1 LLWGQPVQVV
11 GHGGCP
17 GRHHGVPVAFESL
30 ELLMAVSERL
40 QFAFGGP
47 AGLLQFQERL
57 VELFVGHMPLCG
69 EPLVSTALLVY
80 FGKLLQPRLSFA
92 CGVAVH

>member
-1 LLWGQPVQVV
+1 LLRGQPVQVV

-17 GRHHGVPVAFESL
+17 GRHHGVPVAFEGL
-30 ELLMAVSERL
+30 DLLLSVSERL
-40 QFAFGGP
+40 QFALGGL

-57 VELFVGHMPLCG
+57 VELFVGHMLLRG
-69 EPLVSTALLVY
+69 EPLVSTSLLIY